1 MAEKRPVET
10 STEEPVSKKQ
20 AITNEMYEELKAK
33 IAQLEKRNIEAQEM
47 TQKQIERFQE
57 RTAVAEEKFEKT
69 KKLISKLNEHKKDLE
84 MWIRYQKLLS
94 DNYHLKTPNF
104 ARDRYSRE
112 LETEFKNKITITKE
126 NYKSV
131 QDEINQLMN

>member
-1 MAEKRPVET
+1 MAEKRHAET

-20 AITNEMYEELKAK
+20 AITTQMYEAK
-33 IAQLEKRNIEAQEM
+33 IAELEKRNMEAQEM
-47 TQKQIERFQE
+47 TQEQIEKFQE

-69 KKLISKLNEHKKDLE
+69 KKLISKLNKHIKELK

-94 DNYHLKTPNF
+94 DNYHLKPPRF
-104 ARDRYSRE
+104 LGDKYSRA
-112 LETEFKNKITITKE
+112 LETEFKNKINITKE

-131 QDEINQLMN
+131 QDEINQLMD